1 MPSLSQPR
9 KIADVLV
16 GPLGYAIFTQLRCS
30 ETDLV
35 LSFALFVLQQPTP
48 SSSPRHSMILSNLS
62 AGAMNMTWKPEAQH
76 TPDEQAFETLKTA
89 IDAVPKEAKA
99 FINFEPRTAG
109 KSARFFKKFPDY
121 SDRVFLSVKAGMTLE
136 MKPDSS
142 LEALR
147 KNCENINKHL
157 GGRKMDLFEPAR
169 VDTIRPIEETMENLK
184 TLQKEG
190 HFAYIGLSETAPAT
204 LRRAAKVGPVAA
216 VEVEYSPWSTQ
227 DIEGP
232 DGIIETCRELGITM
246 IAYSPLGRGFITG
259 TIKSRADLPEGDS
272 RLHLDRFSEENFKN
286 NLKLV
291 EKLEKIAQE
300 KGCTVTQLALAWNL
314 SQADFIVPIPGS
326 TRPEGVKEGLG
337 ALQVDLNSQD
347 LDAIREV
354 IDSVTVVGGRYNKHI
369 DAHSMK

>member
-16 GPLGYAIFTQLRCS
+16 GPLGY
-30 ETDLV
+30 
-35 LSFALFVLQQPTP
+35 
-48 SSSPRHSMILSNLS
+48 
-62 AGAMNMTWKPEAQH
+62 GAMNMTWKPEAQH

-99 FINFEPRTAG
+99 FINCEHFCFQIAHRAATLT
-109 KSARFFKKFPDY
+109 SARFFKKFPDY

-147 KNCENINKHL
+147 ENCKNINKHL

-169 VDTIRPIEETMENLK
+169 VDTTRPIEEVSTMESLK

-232 DGIIETCRELGITM
+232 DGIIESCRELGIAM

-272 RLHLDRFSEENFKN
+272 RLHLDRFSEENFEG

-291 EKLEKIAQE
+291 EKLDKIAKE
-300 KGCTVTQLALAWNL
+300 KECTVTQLALAWNL

-354 IDSVTVVGGRYNKHI
+354 VDSVTIVGGRYNKHI

>member
-16 GPLGYAIFTQLRCS
+16 GPLGY
-30 ETDLV
+30 
-35 LSFALFVLQQPTP
+35 
-48 SSSPRHSMILSNLS
+48 
-62 AGAMNMTWKPEAQH
+62 GAMNMTWKPEAQH

-99 FINFEPRTAG
+99 FINSGEFYGQPKRELNLELL
-109 KSARFFKKFPDY
+109 ARFFKKFPDY

-169 VDTIRPIEETMENLK
+169 VDTIRPIEETMRNLK